1 MEFADIGIW
10 LAFLAGLASFL
21 SPCVFALV
29 PAYIGY
35 LGGRSIT
42 SGQRNNTWTA
52 FSHGLAFVA
61 GFSVI
66 FILLGIAASALGGIL
81 YDLRYWLAKIGGIV
95 VIIFGIHLTG
105 LYRIKFLEYDLRPQ
119 STPDRNR
126 GYVASFLMGI
136 FFSAGWSPCV
146 GPILGT
152 ILTISLSGGSIS
164 QGGLLLTAY
173 SAGLAIPF
181 LIASVQIDLI
191 SNGIRR
197 FGKVA
202 HYIEKATGILLII
215 VGILLFTG
223 KFERLA
229 SFGNFFGTF
238 DELEMGRMLLILFI
252 ALIILGLVPAVIASR
267 KGRKFIDWWFF
278 GTGLFPIALPMAL
291 LIKEDP
297 VESDS
302 VS

>member
-1 MEFADIGIW
+1 
-10 LAFLAGLASFL
+10 
-21 SPCVFALV
+21 
-29 PAYIGY
+29 
-35 LGGRSIT
+35 
-42 SGQRNNTWTA
+42 
-52 FSHGLAFVA
+52 
-61 GFSVI
+61 
-66 FILLGIAASALGGIL
+66 
-81 YDLRYWLAKIGGIV
+81 
-95 VIIFGIHLTG
+95 
-105 LYRIKFLEYDLRPQ
+105 
-119 STPDRNR
+119 
-126 GYVASFLMGI
+126 
-136 FFSAGWSPCV
+136 
-146 GPILGT
+146 
-152 ILTISLSGGSIS
+152 LSGGSIS